1 MATDFKVLRGTKNTL
16 IDNNGNALIPE
27 DKLVNGYWYLTND
40 TAEVYVCLEI
50 EGRLQLK
57 KINECD
63 SAGDW
68 DELRIEDI
76 ERRLTRLEEQSSDV
90 LTFASIEAFPTQ
102 GQSNMLYI
110 DTAMQKSYVW
120 LNTKYIPVSGPEYK
134 EPDIIFGGTA
144 D

>member
-1 MATDFKVLRGTKNTL
+1 MATEFKILRGNKNTL
-16 IDNNGNALIPE
+16 INENGIPLIPE

-50 EGRLQLK
+50 DGQLTLK

-63 SAGDW
+63 ASAEL
-68 DELRIEDI
+68 DEIRIDDI
-76 ERRLTRLEEQSSDV
+76 ENRLAALEEKDSDV
-90 LTFASIEAFPTQ
+90 LTYASFNVFPAT
-102 GQSNMLYI
+102 GQANTLYV
-110 DTAMQKSYVW
+110 DTTTQKSYIW
-120 LNTKYIPVSGPEYK
+120 LNSKYTPVGGSEYE